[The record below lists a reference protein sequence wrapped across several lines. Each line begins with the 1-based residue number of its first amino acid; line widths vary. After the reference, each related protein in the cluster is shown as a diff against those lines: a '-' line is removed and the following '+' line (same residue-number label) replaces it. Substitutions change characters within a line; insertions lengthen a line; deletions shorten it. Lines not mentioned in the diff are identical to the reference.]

1 MSAILSYIGAHWLE
15 WLFALLLAILAGAW
29 KKVSDR
35 LKLEHDKN
43 EAVAEGV
50 QALLRESIVSNYN
63 RYLEKGHCPIYAK
76 ESLKKVYHAYH
87 NLKGNDVATSLF
99 KRFWTCPKNQKRKKV
114 KHRETSKQN
123 L

>member
-1 MSAILSYIGAHWLE
+1 MNVILSYIGAHWLE

-50 QALLRESIVSNYN
+50 QALLRESIVGNYN
-63 RYLEKGHCPIYAK
+63 RYLDKGFCPIYAK
-76 ESLKKVYHAYH
+76 ESLKRVYRAYAA
-87 NLKGNDVATSLF
+87 LGGNDVATSLY
-99 KRFWTCPKNQKRKKV
+99 KKV
-114 KHRETSKQN
+114 LDMPEEPEKKEVDQN
-123 L
+123 A

>member
-15 WLFALLLAILAGAW
+15 WLFALLLAVLAGAW

-63 RYLEKGHCPIYAK
+63 RYLEKGYCPIYAK

-87 NLKGNDVATSLF
+87 NLKGNDVATSLY
-99 KRFWTCPKNQKRKKV
+99 KKV
-114 KHRETSKQN
+114 LDMPEDTEKKEGEHETSEQN

>member
-1 MSAILSYIGAHWLE
+1 MSAILSYIGTHWLE
-15 WLFALLLAILAGAW
+15 WLFALLLAALAGAW

-63 RYLEKGHCPIYAK
+63 RYLEKGYCPIYAK

-87 NLKGNDVATSLF
+87 NLKGNDVATSLY
-99 KRFWTCPKNQKRKKV
+99 KKV
-114 KHRETSKQN
+114 LDMPEDVEKKEGET
-123 L
+123 

>member
-1 MSAILSYIGAHWLE
+1 MSAILSYIGTHWLE

-63 RYLEKGHCPIYAK
+63 HYLEKGYCPIYAK

-87 NLKGNDVATSLF
+87 NLKGNDVATSLY
-99 KRFWTCPKNQKRKKV
+99 KKV
-114 KHRETSKQN
+114 LDMPEESEKKEGETP
-123 L
+123 

>member
-1 MSAILSYIGAHWLE
+1 MSAILSYISAHWLE

-63 RYLEKGHCPIYAK
+63 HYLEKGYCPIYAK

-87 NLKGNDVATSLF
+87 NLKGNDVATSLY
-99 KRFWTCPKNQKRKKV
+99 KKV
-114 KHRETSKQN
+114 LDMPEEAEKKEAKHETSKQN

>member
-63 RYLEKGHCPIYAK
+63 RYLEKGYCPIYAK

-87 NLKGNDVATSLF
+87 NLKGNDVATSLY
-99 KRFWTCPKNQKRKKV
+99 KKV
-114 KHRETSKQN
+114 LDMPEDVEKKEGEHETSKQN